1 MTKKVEKRTRL
12 IPSELNNLQ
21 QILKLYPE
29 GIVSVV
35 CDTYDFWELVTETV
49 PKLKSEILA
58 RNGKFVIRPDS
69 SKKTPVEVLCG
80 DPEAEVGSPEYKGL
94 VELLWEIFGG
104 EINSKG
110 FKQLDPHI
118 GAIYGDSIT
127 LEYQMQILYQLRAK
141 GFSSTNIVLGIGSY
155 TYQYV
160 TRDTHGF
167 AFKATAMQ
175 LIGED
180 KWIPIFKDPKT
191 SSTQKKSAKGL
202 LAVVQDA
209 HHVRLVQ
216 NCEDNLDLFNSAE
229 NLLKPVVFEPF
240 HVIKERVH
248 NHTDTVVN
256 DWFAEDEIKFLA

>member
-1 MTKKVEKRTRL
+1 MASGMDEEATLRHLLTEV
-12 IPSELNNLQ
+12 
-21 QILKLYPE
+21 YPT
-29 GIVSVV
+29 GIFSYVS
-35 CDTYDFWELVTETV
+35 DTWDFWNLVTETL
-49 PKLKSEILA
+49 PKLKPEIMA
-58 RNGKFVIRPDS
+58 RAGKFVVRPDS

-80 DPEAEVGSPEYKGL
+80 DPEAPMDSPEYKGL

-104 EINSKG
+104 VINSKG

-127 LEYQMQILYQLRAK
+127 LEYQAQILYQLRAK

-155 TYQYV
+155 TYQFV

-175 LIGED
+175 LD
-180 KWIPIFKDPKT
+180 NVDTWIPIFKDPKT
-191 SSTQKKSAKGL
+191 SSTPKKSAKGL

-209 HHVRLVQ
+209 HDVRLVQ
-216 NCEDNLDLFNSAE
+216 DCEDNLDLFNSAE

-240 HVIKERVH
+240 HVIRERVH
-248 NHTDTVVN
+248 NHTDRVVN